1 MYRWFPQIGNPTWIQ
16 FSADAPAGSA
26 AGEMPGDGSCYGETI
41 VVPRV
46 EYVE

>member
-1 MYRWFPQIGNPTWIQ
+1 MGNPIWVRFDT
-16 FSADAPAGSA
+16 DAPAGSA
-26 AGEMPGDGSCYGETI
+26 AGELPGDGTCYGETI